1 MSEAAILETGG
12 DVRAATRDLILALAD
27 SKRLLG
33 TRYAEWILGAPELET
48 GIACASMAQDEF
60 GHGRLLYAL
69 LKEFGDDVDRLEHGR
84 EPAEYRNI
92 EALDRAPESWPE
104 LVAVNAFVDAALT
117 VQLRALT
124 ESSHA
129 PLRQRV
135 GKLLDEEAFH
145 AVHAA
150 AWCRRLAGASDEARA
165 LLATASRRTLPG
177 TLRWFGPAGS
187 TPDVLAQAGVSNA
200 DAEQLRT
207 RYIETVRPLLESIGE
222 LALINQPIDFTGY
235 DAQTRRSAGT
245 MPDAETIQR
254 IRGDKNRAFLMD

>member
-1 MSEAAILETGG
+1 MSEAAVVEISA

-33 TRYAEWILGAPELET
+33 TRYAEWILGSPELET

-84 EPAEYRNI
+84 EPAEYCNI

-124 ESSHA
+124 DSSYA

-150 AWCRRLAGASDEARA
+150 AWCRRLANGSAESRTM
-165 LLATASRRTLPG
+165 LATAARRTVPI

-187 TPDVLAQAGVSNA
+187 SADVLAQAGVSNA
-200 DAEQLRT
+200 TADQLRT
-207 RYIETVRPLLESIGE
+207 RYIEAVRPLIEAIGE
-222 LALINQPIDFTGY
+222 LALLNQTIDFSSF
-235 DAQTRRSAGT
+235 DAQKRRTTGSL
-245 MPDAETIQR
+245 PDADTIR
-254 IRGDKNRAFLMD
+254 RVRGDKNRAFLMD